1 MPSLTPMPGE
11 RLVSSQYW
19 PAHSCRVAPLSI
31 QQYQSIITINQAT
44 GPWSSWEGTYFTLHL
59 QDNGNKTEIFSNNS
73 DLIPP
78 VGVWPRT
85 RWRRRLQRRGPS
97 TGRSESELR
106 VESRKPELCRI
117 YENVCRLCWF
127 SSWPSPSP
135 SLSYPT
141 SSTPY

>member
-1 MPSLTPMPGE
+1 MRRYILHLT
-11 RLVSSQYW
+11 Y
-19 PAHSCRVAPLSI
+19 
-31 QQYQSIITINQAT
+31 
-44 GPWSSWEGTYFTLHL
+44 L

-97 TGRSESELR
+97 TGRSESESETETESEFVLVLR

-117 YENVCRLCWF
+117 YENVCRLC
-127 SSWPSPSP
+127 
-135 SLSYPT
+135 
-141 SSTPY
+141 